1 MSDIRVKGLDELQKF
16 LDQLPAKMEANIMRG
31 ALRAGTKVIK
41 NKAAL
46 NINNQSGDLAG
57 GLRISTRIKDGIVK
71 SVLAARGIAGY
82 RAMWVEY
89 GTKPHLIS
97 VQEDEK
103 KINYRLS
110 AKRGRK
116 VLESMTTVN
125 RRVLQIGGNFV
136 GPVIQHPGSKPH
148 PFLRPALDSGA
159 NEAIIATAEYIKIR
173 LEKKHGL
180 DTGHIE
186 IGIEE

>member
-1 MSDIRVKGLDELQKF
+1 MSEIRVKGLADLQKF
-16 LDQLPAKMEANIMRG
+16 LDQLPAKMEANIMRS

-41 NKAAL
+41 NKATL
-46 NINNQSGDLAG
+46 NIDSKTGGLAK
-57 GLRISTRIKDGIVK
+57 GLRISTRIRDGIVK
-71 SVLAARGIAGY
+71 SVLAARGPDGY
-82 RAMWVEY
+82 KAMWVEY

-110 AKRGRK
+110 AKRGYK

-125 RRVLQIGGNFV
+125 RRSLQIGGNFV
-136 GPVIQHPGSKPH
+136 GPVIKHPGASPH

-159 NEAIIATAEYIKIR
+159 NEAIIATAEYIKMR
-173 LEKKHGL
+173 LAKKHGL
-180 DTGHIE
+180 DTSHIE

>member
-1 MSDIRVKGLDELQKF
+1 MSDIRVNGLADLQKF
-16 LDQLPAKMEANIMRG
+16 LDQLPGKIQDNIMRG

-41 NKAAL
+41 NKAIL
-46 NINNQSGDLAG
+46 NINSQSGDLAG
-57 GLRISTRIKDGIVK
+57 GLKISTRIKNGIVK
-71 SVLAARGIAGY
+71 SVLAAQGISGY
-82 RAMWVEY
+82 KAMWVEY

-110 AKRGRK
+110 AKRGKK

-125 RRVLQIGGNFV
+125 RKVLQIGNNFV
-136 GPVIQHPGSKPH
+136 GPVIKHPGSKPH

-159 NEAIIATAEYIKIR
+159 NEAIIAAAEYIKMR

-180 DTGHIE
+180 DTADINIE
-186 IGIEE
+186 VAE